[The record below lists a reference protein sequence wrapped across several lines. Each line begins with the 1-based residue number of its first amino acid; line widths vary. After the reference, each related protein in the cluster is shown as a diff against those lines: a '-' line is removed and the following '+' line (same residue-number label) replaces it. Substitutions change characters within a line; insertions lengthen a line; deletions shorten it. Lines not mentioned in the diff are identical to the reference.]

1 MDEPTSALDP
11 AAEQRVFDQIHRLAG
26 TGQTT
31 VLITHRLHSV
41 RHADLIYVLDEGRVV
56 EQGTFERLM
65 DPATG
70 TGAFRTAYELQARQF
85 TSPPVPAQPGP
96 AQSARRSPARR
107 SPARRRAFWAGLPR
121 LSARSTKGRRSRDHP
136 YASTRM

>member
-11 AAEQRVFDQIHRLAG
+11 AAEQRGFDQIHRLAG

-41 RHADLIYVLDEGRVV
+41 RHTDLIDVLDAGRVV
-56 EQGTFERLM
+56 EQDTFERLM

-85 TSPPVPAQPGP
+85 TSPSAPTRPVAPPEAGSSARPVTPPEAIPSTRPVPPPEADG
-96 AQSARRSPARR
+96 SATPLGEGKTS
-107 SPARRRAFWAGLPR
+107 S
-121 LSARSTKGRRSRDHP
+121 
-136 YASTRM
+136 